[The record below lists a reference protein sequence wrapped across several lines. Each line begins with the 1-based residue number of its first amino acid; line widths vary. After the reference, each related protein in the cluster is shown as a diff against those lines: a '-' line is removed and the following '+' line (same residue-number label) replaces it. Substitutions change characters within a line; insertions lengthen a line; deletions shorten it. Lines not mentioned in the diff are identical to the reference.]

1 MTGKREARLAQ
12 LARALA
18 TLDDAALL
26 DAWKEAV
33 AIREAGRATGRSGD
47 EPGLRATVCEDVAAA
62 WFGTGRHV
70 ALYATRHGLMPRA

>member
-33 AIREAGRATGRSGD
+33 AIREVGRTTGRSGD
-47 EPGLRATVCEDVAAA
+47 EPGLRATVWEDIAAVRSEPAGTSHDCVA
-62 WFGTGRHV
+62 WVGR
-70 ALYATRHGLMPRA
+70 RA